1 MSFLLPN
8 NEEKPYNRCID
19 CVHIGKKCDGPDF
32 LAMEIHRLCEW
43 ARLRKE
49 YLHRKDAKWI
59 NAYVAERAE
68 MSLTT
73 VNRFF
78 SGDIDDLK
86 FSTAARILRVLVDG
100 TWGQY
105 PCAMVTDGD
114 DAADLEAECARLRE
128 QLKEEKSRT
137 AYLMDRDKFKEE
149 QLIAKD
155 RVISER
161 GDFVTK
167 QRKDIVILAALL
179 GISVS
184 IIIIAL
190 AVDLFNPNVGFFWLT

>member
-114 DAADLEAECARLRE
+114 DAADLEAELNGVRAAEKLRVLRE
-128 QLKEEKSRT
+128 
-137 AYLMDRDKFKEE
+137 A
-149 QLIAKD
+149 IAGETGVPASLLTGETEDDCKAQA
-155 RVISER
+155 EA
-161 GDFVTK
+161 
-167 QRKDIVILAALL
+167 ILAFARPSAYPTVPD
-179 GISVS
+179 GGEIHMPAGSS
-184 IIIIAL
+184 TR
-190 AVDLFNPNVGFFWLT
+190 DQFSDWLQEKLNN